1 MFLFVEHDSDEDE
14 KELRFFV
21 VVVVEIID
29 STVR

>member
-1 MFLFVEHDSDEDE
+1 MFLFVEHDADEDE